1 MDTFKQT
8 IQNFKMK
15 LPSKKIL
22 LISLALLFVAGV
34 IVWWL
39 MPATMPVENRY
50 VTASVENGAITQT
63 VSANGTLNPVTLVNV
78 GSQVS
83 GIVRK
88 IYADFNDHV
97 KAGQILLE
105 LDPALIQAQLQ
116 QSMANMEN
124 ARATLELAQANEAR
138 TRGLFAQEY
147 VTRLELDQAV
157 QVLKSARAQLAVYEA
172 QATRDRTNLSYTVIR
187 SPVSG
192 VVVSREVNTGQTV
205 AASFQTPTL
214 FKIAQN
220 LSKMQIDT
228 SYAEADVGSI
238 HVGQKAN
245 FRVDAFPN
253 RNFHGVVHQVRLNP
267 TTQQN
272 VVTYNVVVAVDNADQ
287 SLLPGMTAYV
297 SIIIAQR
304 KDVVMV
310 PNAAL
315 RFRPADSASR
325 TDKPGANNKSQEGRQ
340 GGRQEGRQDER
351 KQERNKPDATPMG
364 TVYILENGQPKATR
378 IAVGITDNRNSEVL
392 SGELREG
399 AIVILEDRQPSSKKS
414 GSSWLKLF

>member
-1 MDTFKQT
+1 MT
-8 IQNFKMK
+8 
-15 LPSKKIL
+15 LPVNKFLQKKPL
-22 LISLALLFVAGV
+22 LIAVAALLVAGLLA
-34 IVWWL
+34 WWL
-39 MPATMPVENRY
+39 MPSGLPAESRY
-50 VTASVENGAITQT
+50 VTATIERGAITQT

-88 IYADFNDHV
+88 IYADFNDRV

-105 LDPALIQAQLQ
+105 LDPALIEAQLQ
-116 QSMANMEN
+116 QSTANVEN
-124 ARATLELAQANEAR
+124 VRASLELAQANEAR

-147 VTRLELDQAV
+147 VTRLELDQTV
-157 QVLKSARAQLAVYEA
+157 QAFKSARAQLAVSEA
-172 QATRDRTNLSYTVIR
+172 QAKRDRTNLSYTVIR
-187 SPVSG
+187 SPVAG

-214 FKIAQN
+214 FKIAQD
-220 LSKMQIDT
+220 LRKMQIDT

-253 RNFHGVVHQVRLNP
+253 RSFQGMVHQVRLNP

-272 VVTYNVVVAVDNADQ
+272 VVTYNVVVSVDNADQ

-297 SIIIAQR
+297 NIIVAQR

-315 RFRPADSASR
+315 RFRPADAAGRADKSMASNKNQDGR
-325 TDKPGANNKSQEGRQ
+325 SDGNRQARSKPEG
-340 GGRQEGRQDER
+340 
-351 KQERNKPDATPMG
+351 TPMG
-364 TVYILENGQPKATR
+364 TVYVLEDGQTKAIK
-378 IAVGITDNRNSEVL
+378 IAAGITDNRNTEVL
-392 SGELREG
+392 GAELKEG
-399 AIVILEDRQPSSKKS
+399 AVVILEDRELSAKKS
-414 GSSWLKLF
+414 SSSGMKFF

>member
-1 MDTFKQT
+1 
-8 IQNFKMK
+8 MK
-15 LPSKKIL
+15 LPFKKIL
-22 LISLALLFVAGV
+22 QKKYVLISAPVLVLVGAL
-34 IVWWL
+34 IWWL
-39 MPATMPVENRY
+39 MPASLSKEARY
-50 VTASVENGAITQT
+50 VTATIERGSITQT

-83 GIVRK
+83 GIVKK

-97 KAGQILLE
+97 KAGQVLLE
-105 LDPALIQAQLQ
+105 LDPSLIQAQLQ
-116 QSMANMEN
+116 QSMANVES
-124 ARATLELAQANEAR
+124 ARASLELAQANEAR
-138 TRGLFAQEY
+138 TRALFAQEY
-147 VTRLELDQAV
+147 VTRLELDQSV
-157 QVLKSARAQLAVYEA
+157 QALKSARAQLAVYEA

-214 FKIAQN
+214 FKIAEN

-253 RNFHGVVHQVRLNP
+253 RSFQGEVLQVRLNP

-272 VVTYNVVVAVDNADQ
+272 VVTYNVVVAVNNADQ

-297 SIIIAQR
+297 NIIVAQR
-304 KDVVMV
+304 KEIMMV
-310 PNAAL
+310 PNSAL
-315 RFRPADSASR
+315 RFRPADLANREDKSR
-325 TDKPGANNKSQEGRQ
+325 SGQKFAD
-340 GGRQEGRQDER
+340 GRQDDR
-351 KQERNKPDATPMG
+351 KQERSKPDAVPMG
-364 TVYILENGQPKATR
+364 TVYVLENGKPSVFKV
-378 IAVGITDNRNSEVL
+378 AVGITDNRNTEML
-392 SGELREG
+392 GDELKEG
-399 AIVILEDRQPSSKKS
+399 ATVILEDRQAASKKPQSS
-414 GSSWLKLF
+414 GMRLF

>member
-1 MDTFKQT
+1 MKFTVKNW
-8 IQNFKMK
+8 IQKK
-15 LPSKKIL
+15 YLLLALPIL
-22 LISLALLFVAGV
+22 LVVALLL
-34 IVWWL
+34 WWL
-39 MPATMPVENRY
+39 LPANTAKEARYATVTVER
-50 VTASVENGAITQT
+50 GAITQT
-63 VSANGTLNPVTLVNV
+63 VSANGTLTPVTLVNV

-83 GIVRK
+83 GIVKK

-105 LDPALIQAQLQ
+105 LDPALIEAQVQ
-116 QSMANMEN
+116 QSVANVEN
-124 ARATLELAQANEAR
+124 ARASLELAQANEAR

-157 QVLKSARAQLAVYEA
+157 QALKSARAQLAVYEA
-172 QATRDRTNLSYTVIR
+172 QAKRDRTNLSYTVIR

-253 RNFHGVVHQVRLNP
+253 RSFHGVVHQVRLNP

-272 VVTYNVVVAVDNADQ
+272 VVTYNVVVAVDNADL

-297 SIIIAQR
+297 NIVIAQR
-304 KDVVMV
+304 KDVLML
-310 PNAAL
+310 PNAGL
-315 RFRPADSASR
+315 RFRPAESANRDDKSR
-325 TDKPGANNKSQEGRQ
+325 TNGKPQEGGKDQR
-340 GGRQEGRQDER
+340 D
-351 KQERNKPDATPMG
+351 KSDAPPMG
-364 TVYILENGQPKATR
+364 TVYVLENDKPKAVKV
-378 IAVGITDNRNSEVL
+378 ALGITGNRHTEAL
-392 SGELREG
+392 GDEIKEG
-399 AIVILEDRQPSSKKS
+399 AVVIVEDRQAVTKKS
-414 GSSWLKLF
+414 SSSSMRLF

>member
-1 MDTFKQT
+1 MQPINQIIPNLKMTLLAINWKQ
-8 IQNFKMK
+8 
-15 LPSKKIL
+15 KKIL
-22 LISLALLFVAGV
+22 LILFALLVIAGALTS
-34 IVWWL
+34 WL
-39 MPATMPVENRY
+39 MQNNQPVEERY
-50 VTASVENGAITQT
+50 VTATAEQGAITQT
-63 VSANGTLNPVTLVNV
+63 VSANGTLNPVTLVSV

-83 GIVRK
+83 GIVKK

-116 QSMANMEN
+116 QSMANVAN
-124 ARATLELAQANEAR
+124 AHATLELTLANEAR
-138 TRGLFAQEY
+138 TRELFAQEY

-157 QVLKSARAQLAVYEA
+157 QALKSARAQLAVYEA

-214 FKIAQN
+214 FKIAEN

-228 SYAEADVGSI
+228 NYAEADVGSI
-238 HVGQKAN
+238 KVGQKAN

-253 RNFHGVVHQVRLNP
+253 RSFHGVVHQVRLNP

-272 VVTYNVVVAVDNADQ
+272 VVTYDVVVAVDNADQ

-297 SIIIAQR
+297 NIIIAER
-304 KDVVMV
+304 KDILIV

-315 RFRPADSASR
+315 RFRPADAVTRTEKSR
-325 TDKPGANNKSQEGRQ
+325 SENKSQDGRLKM
-340 GGRQEGRQDER
+340 GKD
-351 KQERNKPDATPMG
+351 ERNKADVQMG
-364 TVYILENGQPKATR
+364 TVYVLENGKSKSIR
-378 IAVGITDNRNSEVL
+378 IAVGITDNRNTEVL
-392 SGELREG
+392 SGDFKEG
-399 AIVILEDRQPSSKKS
+399 ATIILEDRQASTKKS
-414 GSSWLKLF
+414 GGSAMRLF

>member
-1 MDTFKQT
+1 
-8 IQNFKMK
+8 MK
-15 LPSKKIL
+15 LFSMVIQQKKIL
-22 LISLALLFVAGV
+22 LISLLLLV
-34 IVWWL
+34 IGGAVGWWL
-39 MPATMPVENRY
+39 LPDKASAQNRY
-50 VTASVENGAITQT
+50 VTATVDRGAITQT

-83 GIVRK
+83 GIVSK

-147 VTRLELDQAV
+147 VTRQELDQSV
-157 QVLKSARAQLAVYEA
+157 QLLKSARAQLAVYEA
-172 QATRDRTNLSYTVIR
+172 QASRDRTNLTYTVIR

-214 FKIAQN
+214 FKIAEN

-228 SYAEADVGSI
+228 NYAEADVGSI
-238 HVGQKAN
+238 HVGQQVN

-253 RNFHGVVHQVRLNP
+253 RSFRGLVHQVRLNP
-267 TTQQN
+267 TTLQN
-272 VVTYNVVVAVDNADQ
+272 VVTYDVVVAVDNADQ
-287 SLLPGMTAYV
+287 SLMPGMTAYV
-297 SIIIAQR
+297 NIIIAQR
-304 KDVVMV
+304 KDILTLA
-310 PNAAL
+310 NAAL
-315 RFRPADSASR
+315 RFRPADTGIRS
-325 TDKPGANNKSQEGRQ
+325 DKPRASEKT
-340 GGRQEGRQDER
+340 QDER
-351 KQERNKPDATPMG
+351 KQERNKADAAQMG
-364 TVYILENGQPKATR
+364 TVYVLENGQAKAVR
-378 IAVGITDNRNSEVL
+378 IAVGITDNRNTEVI
-392 SGELREG
+392 SGDLKEG
-399 AIVILEDRQPSSKKS
+399 DVVILEDRQAVTKKS
-414 GSSWLKLF
+414 TSSAPRLF